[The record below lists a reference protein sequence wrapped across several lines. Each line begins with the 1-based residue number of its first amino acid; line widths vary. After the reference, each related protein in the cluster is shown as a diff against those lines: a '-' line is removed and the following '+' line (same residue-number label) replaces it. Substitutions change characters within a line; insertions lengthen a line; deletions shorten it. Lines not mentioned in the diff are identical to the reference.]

1 MGFRASA
8 IMVSLG
14 PWKERMSLMRALPI
28 SVTIL
33 LAVLTGRCTYS
44 IEDGGY
50 DLSRFRQ
57 DAGLTSAPDELRGL
71 VATNGEA
78 VRAILSQE
86 RGRDLRFVVIG
97 DTVSDKNRT
106 FKDFL
111 GEIADLDPRPSF
123 IIHLGDRVVRPV
135 VRSYGAYLKA
145 IQDPPCPILHV
156 DGNHDIREEGERISR
171 AFFGD
176 RDFSFD
182 VGAMRFIFMDDN
194 PEHGRRGGEPGFSRE
209 QLDWLEAK
217 LEDPRPARKFFFAH
231 VPPRAPFKKLSR
243 GLAAHFAPRLK
254 NEEEFLGLLARHKV
268 VMAAFGHRHVH
279 ASSVYNGVLMVITGG
294 GGQRNFLEPSVN
306 EPRFS
311 KKKHYTLVDIPAAS
325 PFGAF
330 EGILSCVAKGYET
343 LSVSTFAQPSLV
355 AGARDGPVVLRP
367 YQASPAWPFGPG
379 LDPAHV
385 QLGFSSRTP

>member
-1 MGFRASA
+1 
-8 IMVSLG
+8 
-14 PWKERMSLMRALPI
+14 MSLKTAMSI
-28 SVTIL
+28 SVSIIL
-33 LAVLTGRCTYS
+33 ALLTGRCTYS

-50 DLSRFRQ
+50 DLSEFRR
-57 DAGLTSAPDELRGL
+57 DAGLTSVPDELRGL
-71 VATNGEA
+71 VATNDEA
-78 VRAILSQE
+78 ARAILSQE

-111 GEIADLDPRPSF
+111 AEIARLDPRPSF
-123 IIHLGDRVVRPV
+123 IVHLGDRVVKPV

-145 IQDPPCPILHV
+145 IRDSPCPILHV

-182 VGAMRFIFMDDN
+182 LEDMRFIFMDDN
-194 PEHGRRGGEPGFSRE
+194 PERGRRGGEPGFSRE

-217 LEDPRPARKFFFAH
+217 LEAPNPARKFVFAH

-243 GLAAHFAPRLK
+243 GVAAFFAPRLA
-254 NEEEFLGLLARHKV
+254 NEEEFLGLLARNNV

-279 ASSVYNGVLMVITGG
+279 ASSVYDGVLMVITGG
-294 GGQRNFLEPSVN
+294 GGQRNFLEPAVN

-311 KKKHYTLVDIPAAS
+311 KKKHYTLVDVPSAR
-325 PFGAF
+325 PFGTFA
-330 EGILSCVAKGYET
+330 GILSCMGKGYET

-355 AGARDGPVVLRP
+355 AGALDGAVVLRP
-367 YQASPAWPFGPG
+367 YPASTAWPFRPGPDPALLEPG
-379 LDPAHV
+379 LA
-385 QLGFSSRTP
+385 SWTP